1 MNDSD
6 TENLTTLD
14 ENGKLKIFDCVEDI
28 LVYFVDFRLGYYQKR
43 KEYFINKWSA
53 ELREMCWKIK
63 FIKSII
69 DKKLSINNVSKDV
82 IVSWFEE
89 NKFDK
94 IDGSYNYLLNM
105 PIHSLTKEKYDEL
118 VNKAKVKKEQI
129 DEYSKRDT
137 REMYLEDLCELKKK
151 IK

>member
-1 MNDSD
+1 MYAS
-6 TENLTTLD
+6 
-14 ENGKLKIFDCVEDI
+14 I
-28 LVYFVDFRLGYYQKR
+28 LHSYYQKR